1 MSCFHVGTSW
11 TDIVQLLK
19 HLSFSCYV
27 IPVAEVSNH
36 FSRLTREQAL
46 KMLFACPALGT
57 ISPGASLNWVRP
69 KKKWRASK
77 FSKLCFSLKAV
88 RCFFFFYFSLDWWLD
103 MVSFLLLSAFERL
116 IVYVFLFAPA
126 FFLPNCMG
134 SFHHEHSFQ
143 RIFSRIA
150 AVLQWRSCIY
160 L

>member
-1 MSCFHVGTSW
+1 MLCNTSHRGF
-11 TDIVQLLK
+11 K
-19 HLSFSCYV
+19 SFL
-27 IPVAEVSNH
+27 PVDQRAG
-36 FSRLTREQAL
+36 F

-69 KKKWRASK
+69 KKKCRASK

-88 RCFFFFYFSLDWWLD
+88 RCFFFYFSLDWWLD

-143 RIFSRIA
+143 RIVSRIA
-150 AVLQWRSCIY
+150 AVLQCIY